1 MLLKPISISQEHKVI
16 LQAYL
21 DLIQASIK
29 EVTKDDKEKYNNFI
43 DISNIIIE
51 HHNNYR
57 DNLQTGNYLD
67 FMNIIPTNFTCLV
80 NGFLT
85 GLEDKENRKKVIM
98 YRHMLS
104 EYSFR
109 MIDDLQN
116 LKILKQIYYSL
127 EDLIKLSYEV
137 NSGL

>member
-116 LKILKQIYYSL
+116 LKILN
-127 EDLIKLSYEV
+127 E
-137 NSGL
+137 